1 MAKTIVLVGALDTK
15 GAEFAFVKGEI
26 QRRGH
31 RALVVDTSVIGE
43 PAFPPDIPSARVA
56 EAGGTSLAELR
67 EKADRGLAMEV
78 MTKGI
83 VKVVRDLHDDGRLDG
98 ILAMGGSAATSV
110 GTSAMRALPLGVPKV
125 MVTTLASGETKA
137 YVGTR
142 DVVMFPSV
150 VDVAGV
156 NRISARIYANAV
168 GAVVGMAE
176 TAPPK
181 IAERPLIAA
190 SMFGN
195 TTPVVNRCRETLEGK
210 GFEVLVFHAVGTGGQ
225 TLESLVEEGYISG
238 VLDITTTEWADELVG
253 GVMTAGPT
261 RLDAAAKAGIPQVI
275 VPGCLDMVNFW
286 APETVPQKFQG
297 RRFYQWN
304 PNVTLMRTTPEE
316 NRELGRILAEKANPT
331 RGPVAFFLPLKGVS
345 MLDAPGK
352 EFWWPE
358 ADQAL
363 YDAIKAHRRADI
375 PVYELD
381 NNINDDAFADA
392 VAAKLMEFLEVTK
405 EVKEPWAS
413 ASHAS

>member
-1 MAKTIVLVGALDTK
+1 MPKTIAVIGALDTK
-15 GAEFAFVKGEI
+15 GKEFAFVKAEI
-26 QRRGH
+26 ERRGH
-31 RALVVDTSVIGE
+31 RALVIDTSVIGQ
-43 PAFPPDIPSARVA
+43 PVFQADIPSERVA
-56 EAGGTSLAELR
+56 EAGGVSLKELQ
-67 EKADRGLAMEV
+67 EKADRGLAMDV

-83 VKVVRDLHDDGRLDG
+83 AKVVKDLYDQGKIDGVFS
-98 ILAMGGSAATSV
+98 MGGSAATAI

-125 MVTTLASGETKA
+125 MVSTLASGDTRA
-137 YVGTR
+137 YVGIR

-168 GAVVGMAE
+168 GAIVGMVE
-176 TAPPK
+176 T
-181 IAERPLIAA
+181 PLPQIEEKPLLAA

-195 TTPVVNRCRETLEGK
+195 TTPIVNRCRETMEKHGY
-210 GFEVLVFHAVGTGGQ
+210 EVLVFHAVGTGGQ
-225 TLESLVEEGYISG
+225 TLESLVEEGYITG

-253 GVMTAGPT
+253 GVLSAGPT
-261 RLDAAAKAGIPQVI
+261 RLDAAARKGVPQVI

-286 APETVPQKFQG
+286 APETVPEKFKG

-316 NRELGRILAEKANPT
+316 NAELGRILAEKANRST
-331 RGPVAFFLPLKGVS
+331 GPVAFFLPLKGVS

-363 YDAIKAHRRADI
+363 YDAIKQHVRPDI
-375 PVYELD
+375 PVYEMD
-381 NNINDDAFADA
+381 NNINDDEFADA
-392 VAAKLMEFLEVTK
+392 VANKMLEFLGK
-405 EVKEPWAS
+405 KA
-413 ASHAS
+413 